1 MSDIQAGRFV
11 TVAKVG
17 EIPPGGVKVVRLDDQ
32 EIAVFNLAG
41 AYYAVDDVC
50 THDGG
55 PLAEGLIDGDAIECP
70 RHGARFDIR
79 TGRVLAM
86 PATVPVP
93 TYAVRVEGEEIQVG
107 WS

>member
-1 MSDIQAGRFV
+1 MSTRADGFV
-11 TVAKVG
+11 TVARVG
-17 EIPPGGVKVVRLDDQ
+17 DIPDPGVKIVRVDDQ
-32 EIAVFNLAG
+32 SIAVYHVDG
-41 AYYAVDDVC
+41 AYYALDDVC

-55 PLAEGLIDGDAIECP
+55 PLAEGPIDDHVVECP

-79 TGRVLAM
+79 TGAVLSL

-93 TYAVRVEGEEIQVG
+93 TYAVRVEGDEIQVG